1 MKWIYKSNR
10 NNTARFVLGEY
21 NNTNEKTLICLGINP
36 STATPNNL
44 DRTLQ
49 KVKLIARKHNYINW
63 IMINVYPQR
72 ATKPNGIHINCD
84 KYLHKTNIVEIEN
97 ILKTFPNAD
106 ILFAYGNLISKR
118 PYLRVCLEH
127 ILNIIKKVDFKGELL
142 CIKLT
147 VKGNPVHPLYQK
159 CDADFMQYKN
169 LLGNANI

>member
-1 MKWIYKSNR
+1 MNWIYKSNR

-21 NNTNEKTLICLGINP
+21 NNTNEKTLICVGVNP

-72 ATKPNGIHINCD
+72 ATNPNNLHINCN
-84 KYLHKTNIVEIEN
+84 KYLHKINTIEIQK
-97 ILKTFPNAD
+97 ILMAFRNAD

-118 PYLRVCLEH
+118 PYLRACLKR
-127 ILNIIKKVDFKGELL
+127 ILNVIKSGNINGKLF

-147 VKGNPVHPLYQK
+147 AKGNPAHPLYQK
-159 CDADFMQYKN
+159 CDAEFMQYKN
-169 LLGNANI
+169 LLSNKNI